1 MTQPQQRWDQQRW
14 EMAASVTQY
23 KADLQ
28 TDEEISDHYAEYF
41 HVDPVYDSIHMGG
54 ALAAI
59 GESAWDI
66 TRYIMQAIRP

>member
-1 MTQPQQRWDQQRW
+1 MIQPQQRWNT
-14 EMAASVTQY
+14 AASVTQD

-28 TDEEISDHYAEYF
+28 ADEEISDHYAEYF
-41 HVDPVYDSIHMGG
+41 HVDPAYDSIHMGG